1 MKSFIGLL
9 PYLPLA
15 LAAYALLWTA
25 YARLV
30 HPLEH
35 IPGPFWASVTRLWM
49 IHHVLRGDM
58 DVVQRALHQKYG
70 PLVRISPNETAC
82 ADPEA
87 IRKIYPVSKPLEKS
101 YFYQNWHITGF
112 SKYPDHFSHR
122 DERSHSER
130 RRIVNNVYSMTTIL
144 SLEQYID
151 NCSALFVKRMGE
163 FADSGAVVDL
173 GDWLQWQVG
182 RRNVPA
188 TGETHCSIGMRSTSW
203 ANSFSDNSLDLWRIR
218 MTTNPTLHRLTS
230 CCL

>member
-1 MKSFIGLL
+1 MLPILPAPLYRSFHTMTSFIGLI

-15 LAAYALLWTA
+15 LASYALLWTA

-30 HPLEH
+30 HPLKH

-70 PLVRISPNETAC
+70 PLVRISPNEIAC

-101 YFYQNWHITGF
+101 YFYKNWHITGF
-112 SKYPDHFSHR
+112 SKYSDHFSNR

-130 RRIVNNVYSMTTIL
+130 RRIVNSVYSMTTIL

-151 NCSALFVKRMGE
+151 NCSALFVKRLEE
-163 FADSGAVVDL
+163 FADSGAVIDL
-173 GDWLQWQVG
+173 GDWLQW
-182 RRNVPA
+182 
-188 TGETHCSIGMRSTSW
+188 
-203 ANSFSDNSLDLWRIR
+203 
-218 MTTNPTLHRLTS
+218 
-230 CCL
+230 